1 MSVSSNG
8 PRCPR
13 CGRPIAAWR
22 LDHCVYCG
30 EPFPPDLKEGHAE
43 PEALKW
49 VERPSV
55 PSDAAKQ
62 LEMMKFFPGD
72 VRTAPRARPILV
84 GVGVIS
90 LVVFAVIFGLL
101 YLLLRRSAPSFGA
114 FVLVLGA
121 GFLAYLGWV
130 FLRAYR
136 RGPR

>member
-1 MSVSSNG
+1 MSGAPAG

-13 CGRPIAAWR
+13 CTRAIAAWR

-30 EPFPPDLKEGHAE
+30 EPFPPELKEGHAE

-72 VRTAPRARPILV
+72 IRAAPRARPILI
-84 GVGVIS
+84 GVGAIS
-90 LVVFAVIFGLL
+90 LAAFAVIFGLL
-101 YLLLRRSAPSFGA
+101 YLLLKRSAPAFGG

-130 FLRAYR
+130 FFRASR